1 MTVSPFKENA
11 TLSDKNTITDLKII
25 SAPWNKTITLQNISY
40 EEGMNMLRFRIKE
53 GRRFTDL
60 ELDSQSLGQLNAVL
74 SDWLTLNVQKS

>member
-1 MTVSPFKENA
+1 M
-11 TLSDKNTITDLKII
+11 SDKNTITDLKII
-25 SAPWNKTITLQNISY
+25 SAPWNKTITLQNICY